1 MFWVW
6 MWFFLK
12 NKLYFRI
19 ALALQVYKA
28 RNIQFILNIV
38 APIINMAGLLVL
50 INQYLT

>member
-6 MWFFLK
+6 MLFFLK

-19 ALALQVYKA
+19 ALALPDYKE
-28 RNIQFILNIV
+28 RNIPFILNIV
-38 APIINMAGLLVL
+38 ASIINMAGLLVL